1 MTEHE
6 GIKQDDCMRE
16 RTMSD
21 GITDAERM
29 KREEVERWRKMVKE
43 QFVSELST
51 AELVGELCKRDGVFH
66 CGVDPED
73 DYVVRINYPKTH
85 TFATEIGTGQAT
97 ILVVRT
103 IRRPHNL
110 EEN

>member
-51 AELVGELCKRDGVFH
+51 AELVGELCKRDAVLERLHIWFENYCEGNE
-66 CGVDPED
+66 DPDLWMAFLHAE
-73 DYVVRINYPKTH
+73 RTLR
-85 TFATEIGTGQAT
+85 QAGE
-97 ILVVRT
+97 
-103 IRRPHNL
+103 PDA
-110 EEN
+110 